1 MRHALSRSS
10 ALTCDT
16 RPIASPFHQRSP
28 AIIQRLH
35 ENVKRVSR
43 AFSPIRCIAPIE
55 RGRGTVT
62 AALRKS
68 SRSKE
73 VMRSEEHTS
82 ELQSLMR
89 NSYAVFSLKKKKIK
103 NIHRKN

>member
-1 MRHALSRSS
+1 MIRHALSRSS

-62 AALRKS
+62 AALRQS
-68 SRSKE
+68 SRHKE
-73 VMRSEEHTS
+73 RSEE
-82 ELQSLMR
+82 R
-89 NSYAVFSLKKKKIK
+89 RVGKKCISVDLGGWPTIKTKKNK
-103 NIHRKN
+103 NI